1 MRLLIYDMQLTS
13 YKFTSSKDVYSVY
26 HFCYMIIQ
34 YVVFVGYS
42 QFFYYLFVF
51 TEHQVMKASFWC
63 FLEVILV
70 GSLMLYATA
79 SLLDSLLS
87 NIHSSTS

>member
-1 MRLLIYDMQLTS
+1 MQLMS

-26 HFCYMIIQ
+26 YFSCMITQ
-34 YVVFVGYS
+34 YVVSVGYS
-42 QFFYYLFVF
+42 QFFYHLFVF
-51 TEHQVMKASFWC
+51 TERQVMKASFWC

>member
-1 MRLLIYDMQLTS
+1 MQLMS

-26 HFCYMIIQ
+26 HFSCMITQ
-34 YVVFVGYS
+34 YVVSVGYS
-42 QFFYYLFVF
+42 QFFYHLFVF
-51 TEHQVMKASFWC
+51 TERQVMKASFWC